1 MRKRIILGFIISS
14 IFIFFLFKA
23 IDYTRTIDAIENFGI
38 FSLIIGI
45 IIYTISFI
53 FRTYRWQLI
62 IHPIKETRFLNVFYI
77 IFISYLFNSVLP
89 ARIGDL
95 IRGYLLTMTEDIK
108 FITSI
113 STVIFDRTLD
123 GITLVLLFCLSLI
136 FSGMNFNFDPKL
148 KFLIILVIFLFTFLL
163 LIYLLDFSLI
173 LKIISPFER
182 ISPKYSQI
190 LINVFLN
197 FKSGGE
203 ILKSGKL
210 VILKLFIYSIFIW
223 VFEAS
228 LFYFVLYTMGILIPI
243 STLFTLLSVV
253 NFAIMIP
260 SAPGYIGTFETAF
273 VIVLVI
279 YGINSS
285 LALSAAIIIHIIW
298 FITTILF
305 GLISMRYLGVNI
317 RQLIDKVK
325 SIQNKN

>member
-1 MRKRIILGFIISS
+1 MKKRVIIGFIISI
-14 IFIFFLFKA
+14 IFIFFLFKT
-23 IDYTRTIDAIENFGI
+23 IDYAQTITAIENFGI

-45 IIYTISFI
+45 IIYSFSFI
-53 FRTYRWQLI
+53 FRTLRWQLI
-62 IHPIKETRFLNVFYI
+62 IRPIKEIRFTNVFYI
-77 IFISYLFNSVLP
+77 IFISYLFNSILP

-123 GITLVLLFCLSLI
+123 GITLVLLFCLSLL
-136 FSGMNFNFDPKL
+136 FSGMNINFDPKL
-148 KFLIILVIFLFTFLL
+148 KFLIILVIFLFTLLL
-163 LIYLLDFSLI
+163 LIYLMDFSLI

-203 ILKSGKL
+203 ILKSGNL
-210 VILKLFIYSIFIW
+210 VIFKLFSYSIFVW
-223 VFEAS
+223 MFEAF
-228 LFYFVLYTMGILIPI
+228 LFYFVLYSIGVSI
-243 STLFTLLSVV
+243 SIFTLLILLAVV

-298 FITTILF
+298 FVTTILF